1 MAFNLQIN
9 KRRAVIV
16 NILIVGNGGRE
27 HALAWKLARSS
38 HVKKIWVAPGNAG
51 TAFENKTQNININVT
66 DIEAL
71 IVFAKNNGI
80 DLTLIGPEA
89 PLGMGIVDRFYQE
102 NLNIFGPTQA
112 AAQLETSKSF
122 CKSFM
127 QNHHIPTAR
136 FATFKNKDAALM
148 YIKQQSFPIVIKA
161 SGLVAGKGVVVAESL
176 NEAKETI
183 IAMMEKKRFGTAGQE
198 IVIEE
203 FLTGEELS
211 FIAVVDGE
219 HILPL
224 ASSQDYK
231 RRDDDDR
238 GPNTGGMGAYSPV
251 PLLSEPL
258 EAKIMTTIMR
268 PTISGLKLQGIN
280 YIGFLYAGVM
290 ITKDNEPKVLEFNV
304 RLGDPET
311 QPLMMRL
318 RSDLSKLILSAIFSK
333 LDRTKSVWDSRA
345 ALTVVMTAGGYPNH
359 YRKGDIIEGLNQ
371 SSNIDVK
378 IFHAGT
384 RKNKQAIVTDGGRVL
399 SITALGNDLREA
411 QKKAYQTA
419 KQINWLNCHYRM
431 DIGYRAILSTND

>member
-1 MAFNLQIN
+1 MN
-9 KRRAVIV
+9 V
-16 NILIVGNGGRE
+16 LIVGNGGRE
-27 HALAWKLARSS
+27 HALAWKLAQSS
-38 HVKKIWVAPGNAG
+38 RVKKIWVAPGNAG
-51 TAFENKTQNININVT
+51 TAFENKTQNIVINVA

-71 IVFAKNNGI
+71 IVFAKNNNI

-89 PLGMGIVDRFYQE
+89 PLGAGVVDRFYQE

-127 QNHHIPTAR
+127 QHYHIPTAR

-148 YIKQQSFPIVIKA
+148 HIKQQSFPLVIKA
-161 SGLVAGKGVVVAESL
+161 SGLVNGKGVIIAESL

-183 IAMMEKKRFGTAGQE
+183 IAMMEKKQFGTAGQE

-203 FLTGEELS
+203 FLKGEELS
-211 FIAVVDGE
+211 FIAMVDGQ
-219 HILPL
+219 HIIPL
-224 ASSQDYK
+224 AGSQDYK

-251 PLLSEPL
+251 HQLSEAL
-258 EAKIMTTIMR
+258 EEKIMTTIMR
-268 PTISGLKLQGIN
+268 PTIKGLKSEGIC
-280 YIGFLYAGVM
+280 YIGFLYAGIM
-290 ITKDNEPKVLEFNV
+290 ITKYNEPKVLEFNV

-311 QPLMMRL
+311 QTLMMRL
-318 RSDLSKLILSAIFSK
+318 RSDLSELISSAIFGK

-345 ALTVVMTAGGYPNH
+345 ALTVVMTAGGYPDL
-359 YRKGDIIEGLNQ
+359 YKKGDIIEGLNQ

-384 RKNKQAIVTDGGRVL
+384 RKNKHIIVTDGGRVL
-399 SITALGNDLREA
+399 SITALGNNLREA
-411 QKKAYQTA
+411 RKKAYQTV
-419 KQINWLNCHYRM
+419 KQINWRDCYYRR
-431 DIGYRAILSTND
+431 DIGYRAIYPSTDDQKMLFQ

>member
-1 MAFNLQIN
+1 MN
-9 KRRAVIV
+9 V
-16 NILIVGNGGRE
+16 LIVGNGGRE

-38 HVKKIWVAPGNAG
+38 RVKKIWVAPGNAG
-51 TAFENKTQNININVT
+51 TAFEDKTQNIAINVT
-66 DIEAL
+66 DIESL
-71 IVFAKNNGI
+71 IVFAKKNGI

-89 PLGMGIVDRFYQE
+89 PLGAGIVDLFYQE

-127 QNHHIPTAR
+127 QHHHIPTAR
-136 FATFKNKDAALM
+136 FVTFKNKDAALM
-148 YIKQQSFPIVIKA
+148 YIKQQSFPLVIKA
-161 SGLVAGKGVVVAESL
+161 SGLVTGKGVVIAESL

-183 IAMMEKKRFGTAGQE
+183 IAMMEEKRFGTAGQE

-211 FIAVVDGE
+211 FITMVDGE

-231 RRDDDDR
+231 RRDDGDL

-251 PLLSEPL
+251 PRLSDAL
-258 EAKIMTTIMR
+258 EEKIMTMIMR
-268 PTISGLKLQGIN
+268 PTIEGLKLQGIS
-280 YIGFLYAGVM
+280 YVGFLYAGIM

-318 RSDLSKLILSAIFSK
+318 RSDLSELISSAIFGK
-333 LDRTKSVWDSRA
+333 LDRTKGVWDSRA
-345 ALTVVMTAGGYPNH
+345 ALTVVMTAGGYPS
-359 YRKGDIIEGLNQ
+359 YYEKGDVIEGLNQ
-371 SSNIDVK
+371 SLNVDVK
-378 IFHAGT
+378 IFHART
-384 RKNKQAIVTDGGRVL
+384 RKNKHAIVTDGGRVL
-399 SITALGNDLREA
+399 SITALGNDLHEA
-411 QKKAYQTA
+411 QKRAYQTV
-419 KQINWLNCHYRM
+419 KQINWRNCYYRR
-431 DIGYRAILSTND
+431 DIGYRTILNRRSK

>member
-1 MAFNLQIN
+1 MN
-9 KRRAVIV
+9 V
-16 NILIVGNGGRE
+16 LIVGNGGRE

-38 HVKKIWVAPGNAG
+38 RVKKIWVAPGNAG
-51 TAFENKTQNININVT
+51 TAFENKTQNIGIGIT

-71 IVFAKNNGI
+71 IVFAKNNDI
-80 DLTLIGPEA
+80 DLTLIGSEA
-89 PLGMGIVDRFYQE
+89 PLGAGIVDRFYQE

-127 QNHHIPTAR
+127 QYHHIPTAR
-136 FATFKNKDAALM
+136 FATFTNKDAALL
-148 YIKQQSFPIVIKA
+148 YIKQQSFPLVIKA
-161 SGLVAGKGVVVAESL
+161 SGLAAGKGVVIAESL
-176 NEAKETI
+176 NEAKETV
-183 IAMMEKKRFGTAGQE
+183 IAMMEKKQFGAAGQE

-211 FIAVVDGE
+211 FTTIVDGE

-251 PLLSEPL
+251 SLLSEDL
-258 EAKIMTTIMR
+258 KEKIMTTIMR
-268 PTISGLKLQGIN
+268 PTIEGLKLQGIN
-280 YIGFLYAGVM
+280 YVGFLYAGLM
-290 ITKDNEPKVLEFNV
+290 ITKDHEPKVLEFNV

-318 RSDLSKLILSAIFSK
+318 RSDLSELILSAIVSR
-333 LDRTKSVWDSRA
+333 LDHTKSVWDSRA

-359 YRKGDIIEGLNQ
+359 YEKGNIIKGLNQ

-384 RKNKQAIVTDGGRVL
+384 SKNKYAIVTDGGRVL

-411 QKKAYQTA
+411 QKKAYRTV
-419 KQINWLNCHYRM
+419 KQINWLNCYYRG
-431 DIGYRAILSTND
+431 DIGYRAILNQRLK